1 MCNSR
6 RTENLSAPFDD
17 SDGVFVPSCPPI
29 AGTMKHACGLCI
41 LRSAV
46 SINWDDVIRKGYCQK
61 WICMLPGRL
70 FSRECL
76 TCSKWLAAAL
86 SLCLHL
92 TSVPQY
98 SSFIILP
105 RPIQSSQFLGMWL
118 ICWATI
124 SAFCALLSSLLTHKD
139 DDDDGKLI
147 LRNISTN

>member
-46 SINWDDVIRKGYCQK
+46 SINWDDVIRKGYCPK

-76 TCSKWLAAAL
+76 TCSKWLAAAFISL
-86 SLCLHL
+86 FALNFGASIFLVYYPTSANTEFAISWHVTYLFGNYQCILCL
-92 TSVPQY
+92 VVQ
-98 SSFIILP
+98 SFD
-105 RPIQSSQFLGMWL
+105 
-118 ICWATI
+118 T
-124 SAFCALLSSLLTHKD
+124 
-139 DDDDGKLI
+139 
-147 LRNISTN
+147 